1 MTRITLDEPL
11 KSQLDDLVG
20 PVEFCDQSGRVMGR
34 YIPAFEAADY
44 TPLVPQVSN
53 DELRRR
59 QASREWYST
68 AEVLNHLKGL

>member
-34 YIPAFEAADY
+34 YIPAFEAAVRE
-44 TPLVPQVSN
+44 TSETLQVI
-53 DELRRR
+53 E
-59 QASREWYST
+59 
-68 AEVLNHLKGL
+68 HFGG